1 MKIVVIE
8 LINMWQHCLYC
19 NDGRPDRVELLCS
32 WLTYIRISLCTA
44 ILTKADYLLKW
55 PFSCSPLIVV
65 IKVLSCT
72 LVCFCHLDREVWKI
86 TYKISFLLTLSM
98 KVNKLLYVVIYIVL
112 FVLTL
117 LERLYFLFA
126 VLKANKTTKN
136 TAIQDILL
144 YFLLFMLSR

>member
-1 MKIVVIE
+1 MMVVLIE
-8 LINMWQHCLYC
+8 LNCFVPDLHISGSAYARRSSPRLITYWS
-19 NDGRPDRVELLCS
+19 GRSAVLNQV
-32 WLTYIRISLCTA
+32 I
-44 ILTKADYLLKW
+44 KM
-55 PFSCSPLIVV
+55 IVF

-98 KVNKLLYVVIYIVL
+98 KVNKLLYVVIYSVL

-126 VLKANKTTKN
+126 VLKANKTTKD
-136 TAIQDILL
+136 TAIQDVLL
-144 YFLLFMLSR
+144 YFCCLCFFANCC